1 MTDIICSIITFNPEI
16 QLLKKNIES
25 IQNQV
30 DKIIIIDNFSSNVDE
45 IRAIVIEGDKLVLI
59 QNKKNLGIAAALNQA
74 FEYAKL
80 NNYNWV
86 LTLDQDSVCP
96 NSFVNRLHYLALQED
111 RVGIMA
117 PTIIDRNVGKI
128 GHIVPDCNKYKEVRT
143 CITSGALT
151 NVSAWKEIGKFDE
164 KMFIDSVDFEFCYR
178 LRKYKYKVLQTNKVK
193 LSHSIGDAKVRKF
206 IFIKFKDAEHNAF
219 RDFYIAQ
226 NNIYYPKKHKLILH
240 LIRGNF
246 RNLRLLFITLI
257 YQKDKLKKVSSI
269 IKGWI
274 NGYKI

>member
-25 IQNQV
+25 MKNQV
-30 DKIIIIDNFSSNVDE
+30 DKIIIVDNFSSNVDE
-45 IRAIVIEGDKLVLI
+45 IKSIVTGREKLDLI

-74 FEYAKL
+74 FEYANI

-96 NSFVNRLHYLALQED
+96 NYFVNQLHYLALQED

-128 GHIVPDCNKYKEVRT
+128 GHIVPDGNKCKEVRT

-193 LSHSIGDAKVRKF
+193 LSHSIGDAKIRKF
-206 IFIKFKDAEHNAF
+206 IFIKFKDVEHNAF

-226 NNIYYPKKHKLILH
+226 NNIYYPKKHHLFLR
-240 LIRGNF
+240 LIRGNL
-246 RNLRLLFITLI
+246 RNLKLIIIILLYQNDKINKLNSTIT
-257 YQKDKLKKVSSI
+257 
-269 IKGWI
+269 GWI
-274 NGYKI
+274 NGYRI